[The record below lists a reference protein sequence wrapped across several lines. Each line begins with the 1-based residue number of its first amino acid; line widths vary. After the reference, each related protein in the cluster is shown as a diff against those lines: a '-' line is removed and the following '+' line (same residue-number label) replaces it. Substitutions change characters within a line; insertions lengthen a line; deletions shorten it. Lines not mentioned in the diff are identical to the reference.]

1 VGGFGETAKG
11 NGQEPNGRSFFKIGS
26 VSKAMTGEVLADLVV
41 EGRLRLSEPLQR
53 FAPEGKTVPS
63 AGGRAISVLDLAT
76 HSAGLPREIGPVPE
90 GRSYV
95 TWPNKQE
102 LWDFVG
108 SAKLLW
114 PPATIA
120 AYSNVG
126 FHLLGHA
133 MATATGEEYCA
144 ILRDRLTGPLGMT
157 DTTLQPSEEQCARMM
172 ASVGSAAA
180 CVDSTATGAT
190 LGVYSTGD
198 DMAKGLRHLV
208 AGPDVNAPARLMAR
222 AVYRQRAEMS
232 AAIAF
237 DEAGA
242 MSGLG
247 LGWVI
252 GAPRDQMPLIVQKS
266 GGVDDFM
273 SYVAFV
279 PGKGV
284 GIFFVMNQMNLVA
297 FSGTTAIANG
307 ILAMLAAR

>member
-1 VGGFGETAKG
+1 
-11 NGQEPNGRSFFKIGS
+11 
-26 VSKAMTGEVLADLVV
+26 
-41 EGRLRLSEPLQR
+41 
-53 FAPEGKTVPS
+53 
-63 AGGRAISVLDLAT
+63 
-76 HSAGLPREIGPVPE
+76 
-90 GRSYV
+90 
-95 TWPNKQE
+95 
-102 LWDFVG
+102 
-108 SAKLLW
+108 
-114 PPATIA
+114 
-120 AYSNVG
+120 
-126 FHLLGHA
+126 
-133 MATATGEEYCA
+133 
-144 ILRDRLTGPLGMT
+144 
-157 DTTLQPSEEQCARMM
+157 MM

-198 DMAKGLRHLV
+198 DTAKGLRHLV